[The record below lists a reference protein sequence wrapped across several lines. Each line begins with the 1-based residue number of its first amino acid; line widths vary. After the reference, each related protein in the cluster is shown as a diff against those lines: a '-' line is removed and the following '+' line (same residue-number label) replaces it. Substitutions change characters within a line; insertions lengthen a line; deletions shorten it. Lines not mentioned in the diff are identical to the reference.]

1 MKVQN
6 QIMDK
11 SYFFTFLKIFLW
23 TNLAKNPSK
32 MKFLLSFAELSAC
45 RYNTGGS
52 ALF

>member
-11 SYFFTFLKIFLW
+11 SQFFYPSKDFPK
-23 TNLAKNPSK
+23 LAKNPSK